1 MPKLPKTFVSFEL
14 FEHLHDPREFLE
26 ILYDLMDSGDSF
38 IFTTLSGM
46 GLDIQTLWQDSK
58 SLSPPMHLNFLNPKS
73 VELLLLNI
81 GFKVLET
88 STPGKL
94 DLDIMNNNIDKIK
107 DKFWKNY
114 LGYSST
120 QEKKNMQKI
129 ISKKKLSS
137 HMMIVCKKV

>member
-1 MPKLPKTFVSFEL
+1 
-14 FEHLHDPREFLE
+14 
-26 ILYDLMDSGDSF
+26 MDSGDSF

-46 GLDIQTLWQDSK
+46 GVDIQALWQYSK
-58 SLSPPMHLNFLNPKS
+58 SISPPMHLNFLNPKS
-73 VELLLLNI
+73 IELLLNNI

-107 DKFWKNY
+107 DKFWKNF

-120 QEKKNMQKI
+120 QEKNNMQKI
-129 ISKKKLSS
+129 ISKNKLSS
-137 HMMIVCKKV
+137 HMMIVCKKI